1 MASTASTSAG
11 VDVTHNPA
19 NVVARAAAVLEAVAR
34 ASAEGARLV
43 DLANA
48 TGIARPSVHRLL
60 QDLTEVGYIEQGADR
75 LYRLGSGLFMLGLNA
90 PTPGW
95 DLTAI
100 RPIAAALAEV
110 SEDTVYVA
118 VRQFDGVHYLLRTEG
133 AYPIRAQLVD
143 VGDTKPY
150 TSSYS
155 GLALLSTLGAA
166 EQDKALASR
175 AFDAPEGW
183 LGDTDVEALLRG
195 KLADVSTQGY
205 CGGASV
211 VMPGVAGMAAPVISR
226 TQRPYM
232 AISISAVEARLTPA
246 RMAELA
252 PHLLEAAHEISL
264 LIP

>member
-1 MASTASTSAG
+1 MGRNRILARCAKSPYAGLMASTASASAG

-118 VRQFDGVHYLLRTEG
+118 VRQFDAAVGLPRASINCETLRNVRRG
-133 AYPIRAQLVD
+133 ISP
-143 VGDTKPY
+143 
-150 TSSYS
+150 
-155 GLALLSTLGAA
+155 
-166 EQDKALASR
+166 ASR
-175 AFDAPEGW
+175 SAPC
-183 LGDTDVEALLRG
+183 ARCI
-195 KLADVSTQGY
+195 STNQRTGY
-205 CGGASV
+205 CW
-211 VMPGVAGMAAPVISR
+211 GVAPSNEIPIPR
-226 TQRPYM
+226 R
-232 AISISAVEARLTPA
+232 
-246 RMAELA
+246 RMAVVCD
-252 PHLLEAAHEISL
+252 PKIRISSTV
-264 LIP
+264 

>member
-1 MASTASTSAG
+1 MSVGTATASNA
-11 VDVTHNPA
+11 DVIHNPA
-19 NVVARAAAVLEAVAR
+19 NVIARAAAVLEAVAR

-43 DLANA
+43 DLAQA
-48 TGIARPSVHRLL
+48 TGIARPSVHRILG
-60 QDLTEVGYIEQGADR
+60 DLVEVGYITQGGDR
-75 LYRLGSGLFMLGLNA
+75 RYRLGSGLFMLGLNA

-100 RPIAAALAEV
+100 RPIAQHLAEL
-110 SEDTVYVA
+110 SEDTVYLA

-155 GLALLSTLGAA
+155 GLALLSTMGDL
-166 EQDKALASR
+166 EQGKALATR
-175 AFDAPEGW
+175 RFDAPEGW
-183 LGDTDVEALLRG
+183 LGDTDIDALLRS
-195 KLADVSTQGY
+195 KMTDVNTQGY

-211 VMPGVAGMAAPVISR
+211 VMPGVAGMAAPIPSR

-232 AISISAVEARLTPA
+232 AISISAVESRLTPE
-246 RMAELA
+246 RMTQLA
-252 PHLLEAAHEISL
+252 PALLDAAQSIAR

>member
-1 MASTASTSAG
+1 MATRTAETSST
-11 VDVTHNPA
+11 DVIHNPA
-19 NVVARAAAVLEAVAR
+19 NVIARAAAVLEAVAR
-34 ASAEGARLV
+34 TSADGARLV

-48 TGIARPSVHRLL
+48 TGIARPSVHRIL
-60 QDLTEVGYIEQGADR
+60 QDLMDVGYISQGDDR

-100 RPIAAALAEV
+100 RPIAQRLAEI

-155 GLALLSTLGAA
+155 GLALLATLGAG
-166 EQDKALASR
+166 EQEKALTTR
-175 AFDAPEGW
+175 TFDAPEGW

-195 KLADVSTQGY
+195 KLGDVQSLGY

-211 VMPGVAGMAAPVISR
+211 VMPGVAGMAAPVLSR

-232 AISISAVEARLTPA
+232 AISISAVEARLTPE

-252 PHLLEAAHEISL
+252 PHLLEAAQDIAL

>member
-1 MASTASTSAG
+1 MTTVAKAHTSPA
-11 VDVTHNPA
+11 VAHNPA

-34 ASAEGARLV
+34 ASADGARLV
-43 DLANA
+43 DLARA

-60 QDLTEVGYIEQGADR
+60 QDLTDVGYIEQGPDR

-100 RPIAAALAEV
+100 RPIAQKLAEL

-155 GLALLSTLGAA
+155 GLALLATLGAS
-166 EQDKALASR
+166 EQEKALSSR

-183 LGDTDVEALLRG
+183 LGETDVDALLRS
-195 KLADVSTQGY
+195 KLADVAALGY

-211 VMPGVAGMAAPVISR
+211 VMPGVAGMAAPIHSR

-232 AISISAVEARLTPA
+232 AISISAVESRLTPD
-246 RMAELA
+246 RIAELA
-252 PHLLEAAHEISL
+252 PHLIEAAHEISL

>member
-1 MASTASTSAG
+1 MSTSTKQGASA
-11 VDVTHNPA
+11 DVAHNPA

-34 ASAEGARLV
+34 ASADGARLV

-60 QDLTEVGYIEQGADR
+60 QDLTEVGYISQGEDR

-100 RPIAAALAEV
+100 RPIAQHLAEL
-110 SEDTVYVA
+110 SEDTVYVS

-155 GLALLSTLGAA
+155 GLALLATLGES
-166 EQDKALASR
+166 EQAKALASR
-175 AFDAPEGW
+175 TFDAPEGW
-183 LGDTDVEALLRG
+183 LGETDVDALLRA
-195 KLADVSTQGY
+195 KIADVDSLGY

-211 VMPGVAGMAAPVISR
+211 VMPGVAGMAAPILSR

-232 AISISAVEARLTPA
+232 AISISAVESRLTPE
-246 RMAELA
+246 RIAELA
-252 PHLLEAAHEISL
+252 PHLLEAARQISL

>member
-1 MASTASTSAG
+1 MSASTKPAPSPDAA
-11 VDVTHNPA
+11 HNPA
-19 NVVARAAAVLEAVAR
+19 NVVTRAAAVLEAVAR

-43 DLANA
+43 DLAQA

-60 QDLTEVGYIEQGADR
+60 QDLTEVGFIEQGTDR

-100 RPIAAALAEV
+100 RPIAQNLAEL
-110 SEDTVYVA
+110 SEDTVYVS

-155 GLALLSTLGAA
+155 GLALLATLGEG
-166 EQDKALASR
+166 EQAKALEAR
-175 AFDAPEGW
+175 TFDVPEGW
-183 LGDTDVEALLRG
+183 LGETDIDALLRA
-195 KLADVSTQGY
+195 KISDVNSLGY

-211 VMPGVAGMAAPVISR
+211 VMPGVAGMAAPVLSR

-232 AISISAVEARLTPA
+232 AISISAVEARLTPE
-246 RMAELA
+246 RITQLA
-252 PHLLEAAHEISL
+252 PDLLEAARQISL

>member
-1 MASTASTSAG
+1 MLSSDQQGA
-11 VDVTHNPA
+11 PA
-19 NVVARAAAVLEAVAR
+19 NVAYKPVNVVARAAAVLEAVAR
-34 ASAEGARLV
+34 ASTEGARLI
-43 DLANA
+43 DLAAA

-60 QDLTEVGYIEQGADR
+60 QDLTDVGYIEQGADR

-100 RPIAAALAEV
+100 RPIAQHLAEI
-110 SEDTVYVA
+110 SEDTVYVS
-118 VRQFDGVHYLLRTEG
+118 VRQFDGVHYLLRAEG

-155 GLALLSTLGAA
+155 GLALLATLGES
-166 EQDKALASR
+166 EQGKALASR
-175 AFDAPEGW
+175 TFDVPEGW
-183 LGDTDVEALLRG
+183 LGETDVDALLRA
-195 KLADVSTQGY
+195 KIADVKSIGY

-211 VMPGVAGMAAPVISR
+211 VMPGVAGMAAPVPSR
-226 TQRPYM
+226 TRNPYM
-232 AISISAVEARLTPA
+232 AVSVSAVESRLTPA
-246 RMAELA
+246 RMSDLA
-252 PHLLEAAHEISL
+252 PHLLEAAQQISL

>member
-1 MASTASTSAG
+1 MATRTAASAG
-11 VDVTHNPA
+11 TDVIHNPA
-19 NVVARAAAVLEAVAR
+19 NVIARAAAVLEAVAR
-34 ASAEGARLV
+34 TSADGARLV
-43 DLANA
+43 DLAHS
-48 TGIARPSVHRLL
+48 TGIARPSVHRIL
-60 QDLTEVGYIEQGADR
+60 QDLTDVGYITQGDDR

-100 RPIAAALAEV
+100 RPIAQRLAEL

-155 GLALLSTLGAA
+155 GLALLATLPSG
-166 EQDKALASR
+166 EQEKALVSR
-175 AFDAPEGW
+175 SFDAPEGW
-183 LGDTDVEALLRG
+183 LGEVDIDALLRG
-195 KLADVSTQGY
+195 KLADVEAHGY

-211 VMPGVAGMAAPVISR
+211 VMPGVAGMAAPVLSR

-232 AISISAVEARLTPA
+232 AISISAVESRLTPA
-246 RMAELA
+246 RMRQLA
-252 PHLLEAAHEISL
+252 PHLLEAAHDISL

>member
-1 MASTASTSAG
+1 
-11 VDVTHNPA
+11 
-19 NVVARAAAVLEAVAR
+19 
-34 ASAEGARLV
+34 
-43 DLANA
+43 
-48 TGIARPSVHRLL
+48 VHRLL
-60 QDLTEVGYIEQGADR
+60 HELTHVGYIEQGEDR

-100 RPIAAALAEV
+100 RPVAQRLAEL
-110 SEDTVYVA
+110 SEDTVYIA
-118 VRQFDGVHYLLRTEG
+118 VRQFDGVHSLLRTEG

-155 GLALLSTLGAA
+155 GLALLSTLGGT
-166 EQDKALASR
+166 EQDKALAARS
-175 AFDAPEGW
+175 FDVPEGW
-183 LGDTDVEALLRG
+183 LGDTDVEALLRS
-195 KLADVSTQGY
+195 KLADVASFGF

-232 AISISAVEARLTPA
+232 AISISAVESRLTPT
-246 RMAELA
+246 RMGELA
-252 PHLLEAAHEISL
+252 PHLLKAAHEISL

>member
-1 MASTASTSAG
+1 MATHAAEISSH
-11 VDVTHNPA
+11 DVIRNPV

-34 ASAEGARLV
+34 TSADGARLV
-43 DLANA
+43 DLAQS
-48 TGIARPSVHRLL
+48 TGIARPSVHRIL
-60 QDLTEVGYIEQGADR
+60 QDLIEVGYISQGDDR
-75 LYRLGSGLFMLGLNA
+75 HYRLGSGLFMLGLHA

-100 RPIAAALAEV
+100 RPIAQRLAEI

-155 GLALLSTLGAA
+155 GLALLATLGSG
-166 EQDKALASR
+166 EQEKALDGRS
-175 AFDAPEGW
+175 FDVPEGW
-183 LGDTDVEALLRG
+183 LGDTDIDSLLRS
-195 KLADVSTQGY
+195 KLSDVAALGY

-211 VMPGVAGMAAPVISR
+211 VMPGVAGMAAPILSR

-252 PHLLEAAHEISL
+252 PHLLEAAQDIAL

>member
-1 MASTASTSAG
+1 MTTGAKQVNPGESAPGATS
-11 VDVTHNPA
+11 
-19 NVVARAAAVLEAVAR
+19 VVARTASLLNAVAR
-34 ASAEGARLV
+34 ASADGARLV
-43 DLANA
+43 DLARL

-100 RPIAAALAEV
+100 RPIAERLAEI
-110 SEDTVYVA
+110 SEDTVYVS

-155 GLALLSTLGAA
+155 GLALLSTLGAS
-166 EQDKALASR
+166 EQETALASR
-175 AFDAPEGW
+175 SFDVPEGW
-183 LGDTDVEALLRG
+183 LGDTDVAGLLRA
-195 KLADVSTQGY
+195 KLADVAALGY

-211 VMPGVAGMAAPVISR
+211 VMPGVAGMAAPVASR

-232 AISISAVEARLTPA
+232 ALSISAVEARLTPERIA
-246 RMAELA
+246 GLS
-252 PHLLEAAHEISL
+252 PHLLEAAHQISL